1 MNVPWPG
8 IFKPRLSLGTSGVQG
23 SEHSSWLSSGGSL
36 PSREHLTRLGDTVGC
51 HESQDGYEG
60 TAGL

>member
-8 IFKPRLSLGTSGVQG
+8 IFKPRLSLGISGVQG

-51 HESQDGYEG
+51 HESQDG
-60 TAGL
+60 